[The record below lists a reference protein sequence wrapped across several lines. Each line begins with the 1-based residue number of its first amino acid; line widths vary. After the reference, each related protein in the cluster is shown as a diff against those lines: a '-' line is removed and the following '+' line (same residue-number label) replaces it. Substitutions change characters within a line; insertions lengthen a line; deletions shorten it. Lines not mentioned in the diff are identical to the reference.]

1 MNTEDIIQQIDLEIS
16 KLQQAKTLLNGAS
29 PTPIKRGAGRPKK
42 SAIAA
47 RILAVKP
54 TKKTRGPLSAE
65 GKAKI
70 ANAQKLRWAK
80 VRRAAKKASHAA
92 AAKPVA
98 KTTKPTPATP
108 AKAATATKTTPV
120 KS

>member
-1 MNTEDIIQQIDLEIS
+1 MNTEDIIEQIDLEIS
-16 KLQQAKTLLNGAS
+16 KLQQARALLSGAS
-29 PTPIKRGAGRPKK
+29 SVSIKRGAGRPKK

-54 TKKTRGPLSAE
+54 TTPKRVMSAE

-70 ANAQKLRWAK
+70 ADAQKARWAK
-80 VRRAAKKASHAA
+80 AKEAAKKASQPTAV
-92 AAKPVA
+92 KPVA
-98 KTTKPTPATP
+98 NTVKPTPT
-108 AKAATATKTTPV
+108 KATKATPV